1 MTLPPRKTAFHSPL
15 KRVCRGLAVLS
26 LGGFLLLPS
35 VRAGE
40 PATDNADGS
49 SAAEP
54 RTDKNQYNLF
64 NPTPDDLL
72 RPFASS
78 RPDQTTGPHSVD
90 AGHYYLETGTAYS
103 LGLGATRTDTWDYLQ
118 STHFRAGLTN
128 DIELELVWGGIDNTR
143 TQKLGSGNVRAD
155 STITGSTAMTVRTRL
170 ILIGNESEKFAF
182 SIDPEV
188 IVPTVSHHIGS
199 EFTQGDVIFAVEF
212 ELPAGFSAIINVDP
226 GIMRNHGDTRNDFS
240 LTSGVTLYHLL
251 CRKQD
256 RVQLYLEYFD
266 TLVSGSTD
274 ERQADVGVR
283 WRPWENI
290 QFDAGC
296 NFGVSADAP
305 DYQPFVGFVTRF

>member
-1 MTLPPRKTAFHSPL
+1 MLPSFIGFRPSLR
-15 KRVCRGLAVLS
+15 RIVCALVLACLA
-26 LGGFLLLPS
+26 LLPS
-35 VRAGE
+35 ARAGE
-40 PATDNADGS
+40 PVADNADGS

-54 RTDKNQYNLF
+54 PTDKNQNNLC

-103 LGLGATRTDTWDYLQ
+103 LGLGATRTDTWDYFQ

-128 DIELELVWGGIDNTR
+128 DVELELIWGGLDNTR
-143 TQKLGSGNVRAD
+143 TQKLGSGNTRSD
-155 STITGSTAMTVRTRL
+155 STITGSTALTVRTRL
-170 ILIGNESEKFAF
+170 ILLGNESEKFAF

-188 IVPTVSHHIGS
+188 VVPTVSHHIGS
-199 EFTQGDVIFAVEF
+199 EYTQGDVIFATEF
-212 ELPAGFSAIINVDP
+212 KLPAGFSAIINVDP
-226 GIMRNHGDTRNDFS
+226 GIMRNHDDTRNDFS

-251 CRKQD
+251 IRQQD
-256 RVQLYLEYFD
+256 RVQLYLEYYD
-266 TLVSGSTD
+266 TLITGESDS
-274 ERQADVGVR
+274 RQADIGVR

>member
-1 MTLPPRKTAFHSPL
+1 MSPL
-15 KRVCRGLAVLS
+15 FLRSVPPTLRVGCTLALFFVTLVC
-26 LGGFLLLPS
+26 S

-40 PATDNADGS
+40 PAADNADGS

-54 RTDKNQYNLF
+54 RTDKNQYSLF

-90 AGHYYLETGTAYS
+90 AGHYYLETGTAFS
-103 LGLGATRTDTWDYLQ
+103 LGLGATRTDTWDYFQ

-143 TQKLGSGNVRAD
+143 TQKLGSGNTRSD
-155 STITGSTAMTVRTRL
+155 STITGSNTLTVRTRL

-188 IVPTVSHHIGS
+188 IVPTVSHHIGP
-199 EFTQGDVIFAVEF
+199 EYTQGDVIFAVEF
-212 ELPAGFSAIINVDP
+212 TLPAGFSSIINVDP
-226 GIMRNHGDTRNDFS
+226 GIMRNKDDTRNDFS
-240 LTSGVTLYHLL
+240 LTSGITLYHLL
-251 CRKQD
+251 FRKQD

-266 TLVSGSTD
+266 TLVAGSTD
-274 ERQADVGVR
+274 SRQADIGVR

>member
-1 MTLPPRKTAFHSPL
+1 MLTLSPRSVPPALRF
-15 KRVCRGLAVLS
+15 VCTLALACAA
-26 LGGFLLLPS
+26 LLPS
-35 VRAGE
+35 AHAGDVT
-40 PATDNADGS
+40 ADNADGS

-90 AGHYYLETGTAYS
+90 AGHYYLETGTAFS
-103 LGLGATRTDTWDYLQ
+103 LGLGATRTDTWDYGQ

-128 DIELELVWGGIDNTR
+128 DIELEFIWGGIDNTR
-143 TQKLGSGNVRAD
+143 TQKLGSGHTRSD
-155 STITGSTAMTVRTRL
+155 STITGSDSLTVRTRL
-170 ILIGNESEKFAF
+170 ILVGNESEKFAF

-199 EFTQGDVIFAVEF
+199 EYTQGDVIFAAEF
-212 ELPAGFSAIINVDP
+212 KLPAGFSTIINVDP
-226 GIMRNHGDTRNDFS
+226 GIMRNQDDTRNDFS

-251 CRKQD
+251 FRKQD
-256 RVQLYLEYFD
+256 RVQLYLEYYD
-266 TLVSGSTD
+266 TLIAGESDS
-274 ERQADVGVR
+274 RQADIGVR